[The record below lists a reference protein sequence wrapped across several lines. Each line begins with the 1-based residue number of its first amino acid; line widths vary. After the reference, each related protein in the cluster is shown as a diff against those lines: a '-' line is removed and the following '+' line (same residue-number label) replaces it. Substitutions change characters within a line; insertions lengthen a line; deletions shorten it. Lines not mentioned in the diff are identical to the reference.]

1 MSTATL
7 ELTKQAMTLPADER
21 VLLALR
27 LWESVQDFVDPDIE
41 QAWLEEVETRWSE
54 IKDGIVE
61 CLPVEEVMKKASIRE
76 SGEQEDVT
84 GLSPKQKLE
93 QLNLDLDHAVQE
105 ERFED
110 AAQIRDEIKDLKN
123 ELEKN

>member
-27 LWESVQDFVDPDIE
+27 LWESVQDFIDPDIE
-41 QAWLEEVETRWSE
+41 QAWLEDVETRWSE

-61 CLPVEEVMKKASIRE
+61 CLPAEEVMKKAR
-76 SGEQEDVT
+76 
-84 GLSPKQKLE
+84 
-93 QLNLDLDHAVQE
+93 A
-105 ERFED
+105 R
-110 AAQIRDEIKDLKN
+110 LKG
-123 ELEKN
+123 